1 MSHNQEKNCKYIV
14 ESTEKCFSKTNCK
27 FNKMAALYNLKS
39 VLRHNMRH
47 SVTKQWNYIIKLFDM
62 FNENF
67 R

>member
-1 MSHNQEKNCKYIV
+1 
-14 ESTEKCFSKTNCK
+14 
-27 FNKMAALYNLKS
+27 MAALYNLKS
-39 VLRHNMRH
+39 VLRHNMRN